1 MASSDVSNIRSDAAK
16 IAKTAKDGASAAA
29 AEAEAHVRRAA
40 DDLGETAELTYE
52 EMKEQFAVLKA
63 DLEVLGTKMA
73 DAGRESAR
81 DVYRRARRTGR
92 RAVSAAEEGVDYV
105 GTQFDDTL
113 TRAENFTRERPG
125 TALGLAAGAGFLL
138 AMMLSRR

>member
-1 MASSDVSNIRSDAAK
+1 MSNSEVRNLRSDAAK
-16 IAKTAKDGASAAA
+16 LAKTAKDGASTVAN
-29 AEAEAHVRRAA
+29 EAEAHARRAA
-40 DDLGETAELTYE
+40 ADIGETAELTYE

-63 DLEVLGTKMA
+63 DLEVLGEKMA

-92 RAVSAAEEGVDYV
+92 RAVAAAEDGFDYM
-105 GTQFDDTL
+105 GEQFDDTL
-113 TRAENFTRERPG
+113 TRAETFTRERPG

-138 AMMLSRR
+138 AMLLSRR